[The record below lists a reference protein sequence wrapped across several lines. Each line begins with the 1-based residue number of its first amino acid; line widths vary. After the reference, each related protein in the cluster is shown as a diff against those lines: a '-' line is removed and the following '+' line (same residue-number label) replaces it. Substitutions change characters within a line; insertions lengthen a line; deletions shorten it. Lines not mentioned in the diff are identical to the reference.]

1 MTTNR
6 KANFQRHNRGKQAS
20 LTWDDG
26 TLDHGAAHALAEL
39 MDRTAAPALRA
50 MYNHH
55 RDQLPKASTLYAAG
69 ANGYWI
75 GCPRDLADEAERMV
89 KAVQLVASLD
99 HRASRCIEV
108 GPADRG
114 SWIAPFDTGDQSPD
128 IPLVIAI
135 CY

>member
-55 RDQLPKASTLYAAG
+55 RDQL
-69 ANGYWI
+69 
-75 GCPRDLADEAERMV
+75 R
-89 KAVQLVASLD
+89 Q
-99 HRASRCIEV
+99 HRRKGQHDV
-108 GPADRG
+108 LLQDRG
-114 SWIAPFDTGDQSPD
+114 GEGHGGQRFQQHRLRKTQQVNTQKESPGSAGGF
-128 IPLVIAI
+128 LL
-135 CY
+135 